1 VTATLLPERQ
11 LQTWLASLE
20 RLTNRLTIRIFH
32 IKRSF
37 ARFTAVGNHNARP
50 TIQFQKMKASII
62 TPSYNQAQFVER
74 TILSVLNQD
83 YPDIE
88 YIVMDGGSTDGTVDI
103 LKKYSERIAWISEKD
118 HGQSDAINK
127 GLRMATGE
135 IVAYLNS
142 DDTYEPNAISRVVE
156 FFQKNPEQRWVCG
169 KCKIVDECGRE
180 IRKPITFYKNFLLR
194 NYSYKKLLTENF
206 ISQPSTFWKTEL
218 LAEIGYFNENE
229 HLCMDYEYWLRI
241 GQKYPA
247 GVIDE
252 YLASFRYYTSSKSGS
267 ATIEQL
273 QDQVRLAR
281 EYGANYPASLLL
293 NKVNHYKTIC
303 VYKLLARLNH

>member
-1 VTATLLPERQ
+1 
-11 LQTWLASLE
+11 
-20 RLTNRLTIRIFH
+20 
-32 IKRSF
+32 
-37 ARFTAVGNHNARP
+37 
-50 TIQFQKMKASII
+50 
-62 TPSYNQAQFVER
+62 
-74 TILSVLNQD
+74 
-83 YPDIE
+83 
-88 YIVMDGGSTDGTVDI
+88 
-103 LKKYSERIAWISEKD
+103 
-118 HGQSDAINK
+118 
-127 GLRMATGE
+127 MATGE

-180 IRKPITFYKNFLLR
+180 IRKPITFYKNLLLR

-218 LAEIGYFNENE
+218 LAEIGYFKENE

-293 NKVNHYKTIC
+293 NKVNYYKTIC
-303 VYKLLARLNH
+303 VYKLLSRLNHLLELARSS